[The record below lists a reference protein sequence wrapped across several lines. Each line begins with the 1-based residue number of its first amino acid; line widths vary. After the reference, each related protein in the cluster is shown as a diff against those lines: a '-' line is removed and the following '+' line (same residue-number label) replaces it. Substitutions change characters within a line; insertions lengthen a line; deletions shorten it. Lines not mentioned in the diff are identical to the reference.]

1 MKKKNEYNRN
11 EYVQFSD
18 NSQNRRCFLEVFFF
32 KYGFVFVNVNN
43 NPNWFWSMHFIY
55 NLSLHSGFF
64 LHRDNILVR
73 YINACC
79 LYWLKSLGIH
89 CLHYA
94 LCLFYLK
101 LILRISRYRII
112 VTHQDKAKVN
122 NKLKNRPFCIL
133 YITVSLLSRHV
144 MLLALRD
151 ETKILHPWRPC
162 DILNWDTIDYL
173 LPFQPLDLSTLGR
186 TSHPIWNP

>member
-1 MKKKNEYNRN
+1 MYWCHEEKEWIQQKRICTIQW
-11 EYVQFSD
+11 QFTKSKML
-18 NSQNRRCFLEVFFF
+18 SGSFFFF

-112 VTHQDKAKVN
+112 VTHQDKAEVN
-122 NKLKNRPFCIL
+122 NKLKIQHDSTSKSSIL
-133 YITVSLLSRHV
+133 YFIHHSLYFVSSRN
-144 MLLALRD
+144 A
-151 ETKILHPWRPC
+151 P
-162 DILNWDTIDYL
+162 
-173 LPFQPLDLSTLGR
+173 S
-186 TSHPIWNP
+186 TSHPLWNP

>member
-1 MKKKNEYNRN
+1 MPQQRGKGNKRFAYRGKQTELRFSFSFKILICIDVMKKKNEYNRN

-18 NSQNRRCFLEVFFF
+18 NSLNRRCFLEVFFF

-122 NKLKNRPFCIL
+122 NKLKN
-133 YITVSLLSRHV
+133 T
-144 MLLALRD
+144 
-151 ETKILHPWRPC
+151 T
-162 DILNWDTIDYL
+162 
-173 LPFQPLDLSTLGR
+173 
-186 TSHPIWNP
+186 